1 MAWIVRCVLVLAI
14 APLLVGCGTIARL
27 RGEHAANRLQDHITA
42 VQLGIFKAACVGV
55 EVDNGPDPKSTSKP
69 LALALPLAAT
79 FTIQTTFSLSL
90 SNAPAGAIPVDAS
103 GSAEHQ
109 GTVAVTVPFKVPT
122 PGKDAC
128 DKAKNLIKKWKG
140 ENKRERDQRKLDK
153 KEENEENKEETPAP
167 PK

>member
-55 EVDNGPDPKSTSKP
+55 EVYNGPDQTSTSKP

-122 PGKDAC
+122 PGEEAC
-128 DKAKNLIKKWKG
+128 TKAKNLVDEWQKQIKD
-140 ENKRERDQRKLDK
+140 E
-153 KEENEENKEETPAP
+153 KEE
-167 PK
+167 PKTNPCPVCR